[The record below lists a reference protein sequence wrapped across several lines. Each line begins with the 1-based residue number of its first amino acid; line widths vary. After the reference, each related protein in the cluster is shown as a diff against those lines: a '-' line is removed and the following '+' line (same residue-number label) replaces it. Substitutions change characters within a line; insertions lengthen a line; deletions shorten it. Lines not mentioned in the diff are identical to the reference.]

1 MLVDFDALVLDRTVG
16 VFGIACSFTL
26 TVSSPGAPAV
36 VARGVFS
43 SGPLDVQMEDEVI
56 FSDQQTS
63 LGIRALDFLSQEMA
77 PPARGDMVEIVEP
90 DHAAFGNKYWIGDSD
105 WDGQGGITLL
115 LRTQEP
121 PG

>member
-63 LGIRALDFLSQEMA
+63 LGIRARDFA
-77 PPARGDMVEIVEP
+77 VVPDRGDMVEIVEP

-121 PG
+121 AG